1 MDDDKAIATRKGI
14 GSLELGL
21 EVLELISE
29 HSGPI
34 SLTKLSELA
43 KMSPSRLHK
52 YLVSLTKLGYV
63 SQLDNAKYMLS
74 NSSIRLGMSALKHS
88 NPVQVAFEYAD
99 KLHQE
104 LDKTITVT
112 IWNGDVPL
120 VIKWLDSSHFLA
132 VNIRLGSELSPF
144 TSAAGR
150 IFLSHLPKLRCK
162 TLVEHY
168 YDSPAP
174 MPRYMGKPIKK
185 AMFYELLEEIKKSN
199 LCCFKEDF
207 LPDINVVSAP
217 IFSLDGSV
225 STVISLVGNSKETP
239 VNAKSIYVQ
248 AVKKASNEATRKISG
263 QLRATSECYCF

>member
-1 MDDDKAIATRKGI
+1 M
-14 GSLELGL
+14 
-21 EVLELISE
+21 
-29 HSGPI
+29 
-34 SLTKLSELA
+34 
-43 KMSPSRLHK
+43 
-52 YLVSLTKLGYV
+52 
-63 SQLDNAKYMLS
+63 
-74 NSSIRLGMSALKHS
+74 
-88 NPVQVAFEYAD
+88 
-99 KLHQE
+99 
-104 LDKTITVT
+104 
-112 IWNGDVPL
+112 
-120 VIKWLDSSHFLA
+120 IKWLDSSHFLA

-162 TLVEHY
+162 TLVEQY

-185 AMFYELLEEIKKSN
+185 AIFYELLEDIKKSS

-248 AVKKASNEATRKISG
+248 AVKKASNEATCKISG
-263 QLRATSECYCF
+263 QLRATSEKDSF

>member
-29 HSGPI
+29 HCGPI

-63 SQLDNAKYMLS
+63 SQLDNFKYMLS

-112 IWNGDVPL
+112 IWNGDAPL

-132 VNIRLGSELSPF
+132 VNIRLGSKLSPF

-150 IFLSHLPKLRCK
+150 VFLSHLPKLRCRE
-162 TLVEHY
+162 LVEHY

-174 MPRYMGKPIKK
+174 MPRHMGKPIKK
-185 AMFYELLEEIKKSN
+185 AVFYELLKDIKQSN

-225 STVISLVGNSKETP
+225 STVISLLGNSKVTP
-239 VNAKSIYVQ
+239 VSAESIYVL
-248 AVKKASNEATRKISG
+248 AVKKASIEASRK
-263 QLRATSECYCF
+263 

>member
-1 MDDDKAIATRKGI
+1 MDDDKAIAPRKGI

-29 HSGPI
+29 HDSPI
-34 SLTKLSELA
+34 SLTKLSERA
-43 KMSPSRLHK
+43 KISPSRLHK
-52 YLVSLTKLGYV
+52 YLISLTKLGYV

-74 NSSIRLGMSALKHS
+74 NSSIRLGLSALKHS

-112 IWNGDVPL
+112 IWNGNVPV

-150 IFLSHLPKLRCK
+150 IFLGIR
-162 TLVEHY
+162 
-168 YDSPAP
+168 
-174 MPRYMGKPIKK
+174 I
-185 AMFYELLEEIKKSN
+185 
-199 LCCFKEDF
+199 
-207 LPDINVVSAP
+207 
-217 IFSLDGSV
+217 
-225 STVISLVGNSKETP
+225 
-239 VNAKSIYVQ
+239 
-248 AVKKASNEATRKISG
+248 
-263 QLRATSECYCF
+263 